1 MDRICVYCGSRPGD
15 RPEYREAARA
25 FGRELLRRDLG
36 LVYGGGSVGLMGVVA
51 DEVVEGGGE
60 AIGVIPEAIRAR
72 EVDHGDLTE
81 LHVVNSM
88 HERKELMVELA
99 DGFVALPGGLG
110 TVEELFEVLTWAQL
124 GFHDDPVGLLAVGDY
139 FDDLVAWL
147 DGATEAGF
155 VREEHR
161 ELLVVEED
169 PGALLDRFASY
180 RPPDAEKWVDRD

>member
-1 MDRICVYCGSRPGD
+1 MGALADATLD
-15 RPEYREAARA
+15 A
-25 FGRELLRRDLG
+25 
-36 LVYGGGSVGLMGVVA
+36 GG
-51 DEVVEGGGE
+51 EVV
-60 AIGVIPEAIRAR
+60 GVIPTSLAEQ
-72 EVDHGDLTE
+72 EVAHRGVDLR
-81 LHVVNSM
+81 LVDSM